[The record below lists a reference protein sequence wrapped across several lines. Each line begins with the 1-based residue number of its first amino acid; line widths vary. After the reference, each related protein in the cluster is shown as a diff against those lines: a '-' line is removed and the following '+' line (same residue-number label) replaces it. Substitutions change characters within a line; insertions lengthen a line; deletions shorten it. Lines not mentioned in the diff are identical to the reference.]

1 MYVEAQR
8 SHRHGVALEGV
19 EELAG
24 AGVEEGDGAVH
35 GAARDPA
42 SVGTVRH
49 ALCGTEGG
57 DEMGVREGGETLATE
72 NKWLGNKGLFE
83 E

>member
-1 MYVEAQR
+1 
-8 SHRHGVALEGV
+8 VALEGV

-49 ALCGTEGG
+49 ALCRRKEETKGG
-57 DEMGVREGGETLATE
+57 LSQGGETLTIE